1 MAKKNKTV
9 TEILNELTKQGPSD
23 NWKQRAKQ
31 LYIAVQKN
39 PKLKDKLSLKDLL
52 LLIRL
57 EQESYHSS
65 PNKKHVN
72 IFERALK
79 EHPEK
84 LSPEQLNEKLKKMT
98 GKTYEGYIK
107 EQAKMKEQAQKEFEK
122 IKPKWYRNLRKID
135 QASNKL
141 QVAASTGARLSEEQ
155 VKQMQGYL
163 KSVARTSK
171 QAPTGSTASTKPAR
185 KLLSNTKPQQ
195 STTVQKT
202 VKPKHLGKGL
212 AYTGLGVAGLL
223 GTLALV
229 NKLKKKKSD
238 SEH

>member
-1 MAKKNKTV
+1 MAKKKNKKV
-9 TEILNELTKQGPSD
+9 TEILNELTKQEPSD

-39 PKLKDKLSLKDLL
+39 PKLKDKLSPKDLL

-57 EQESYHSS
+57 EQESYHPS
-65 PNKKHVN
+65 PNKEHVN

-98 GKTYEGYIK
+98 GKTYKDYIK

-155 VKQMQGYL
+155 VKQMQEYL
-163 KSVARTSK
+163 KSVARKSK
-171 QAPTGSTASTKPAR
+171 QAPTGSTASTKPAS
-185 KLLSNTKPQQ
+185 KTAPTNQAP
-195 STTVQKT
+195 VQN
-202 VKPKHLGKGL
+202 VKNKFNWRKGL
-212 AYTGLGVAGLL
+212 KYTGIGAGGLL
-223 GTLALV
+223 TALLLV
-229 NKLKKKKSD
+229 NALKKRRKSD
-238 SEH
+238 KE

>member
-23 NWKQRAKQ
+23 NWKQRAVQ

-39 PKLKDKLSLKDLL
+39 PKLKDKLSLKDQL

-57 EQESYHSS
+57 ERESYHPS
-65 PNKKHVN
+65 PNKEHVN

-84 LSPEQLNEKLKKMT
+84 LTPEQLNEKMA
-98 GKTYEGYIK
+98 GKTYKDYIK

-122 IKPKWYRNLRKID
+122 IKRKWYRNLRKID
-135 QASNKL
+135 QASKKL

-171 QAPTGSTASTKPAR
+171 QAPTGSTASTKPAS
-185 KLLSNTKPQQ
+185 KTAPTNQAP
-195 STTVQKT
+195 VQN
-202 VKPKHLGKGL
+202 VKNKFNWRKGL
-212 AYTGLGVAGLL
+212 KYTGIGAGGLL
-223 GTLALV
+223 TALLLV
-229 NKLKKKKSD
+229 NALKKRRKSD
-238 SEH
+238 KEYKE

>member
-57 EQESYHSS
+57 EQESYHPS
-65 PNKKHVN
+65 PNKEHVN
-72 IFERALK
+72 IFEHAL
-79 EHPEK
+79 
-84 LSPEQLNEKLKKMT
+84 
-98 GKTYEGYIK
+98 
-107 EQAKMKEQAQKEFEK
+107 KEQAQKEFEK

-171 QAPTGSTASTKPAR
+171 QAPTGSTASTKPAS
-185 KLLSNTKPQQ
+185 KTAPTNQAP
-195 STTVQKT
+195 VQN
-202 VKPKHLGKGL
+202 VKNKFNWRKGL
-212 AYTGLGVAGLL
+212 KYTGIGAGGLL
-223 GTLALV
+223 TALLLV
-229 NKLKKKKSD
+229 NALKKRRKSD
-238 SEH
+238 KE